1 MDGRKEA
8 FDSERGSGMADNGS
22 GSEQFSAL
30 FEELVSAM
38 AVVNSDQIDVG
49 EVKDKL
55 NRLAALLRLSK
66 GVTHTYSS
74 PADEK
79 SGRGET
85 IISYDNGK
93 SGRPVH
99 TVRIETSL
107 MSITTMTVYM
117 ADDEPDLTD
126 EELARADLVMRTALV
141 FISRNRLQD
150 IAYQFAFYDDQ
161 GYRSIRSFF
170 KYLVWNGKPGAFD
183 GMVAANYNF
192 RHFSLVNDK
201 YGREAG
207 DRVLRNHYDCTQKL
221 IGKNGIL
228 CRLGGDNFVC
238 IFPREKLEI
247 LMEYFRH
254 ADVPYDSEGHTIR
267 VSAYVGVFV
276 IPDGY
281 TVTDPNSIMGKVMLA
296 YRVAQAGVNDHIVF
310 YDDELMEGR
319 EQAMSIQQQFPGSLE
334 KKEFVVF
341 FQPKVNAVTGEIRG
355 AEALCRWFRD
365 GNIVPPMEFIPV
377 LERSSDICM
386 LDFYVLDRVCGYIRK
401 WLDEGRHVVRISVNF
416 SRKHIVNEHLH
427 EDILGIVDRHRIPH
441 EFIEIEL
448 TETTTDVEFRALQRI
463 VGRLQKEGI
472 CTSVDDFG
480 MGYSSLNLIRVIPWN
495 VLKVDRCFLPL
506 GEEENSSVNHIMFRN
521 VIRMAKEMGLETI
534 VEGVETGEQLQLLRD
549 NKCDLAQGFLFDRP
563 LPVEEFEK
571 RLDMHKYTI
580 EI

>member
-1 MDGRKEA
+1 MT
-8 FDSERGSGMADNGS
+8 DNIS
-22 GSEQFSAL
+22 GSDQFSKL

-38 AVVNSDQIDVG
+38 AVVSSEQIDVG
-49 EVKDKL
+49 LIQDKL
-55 NRLAALLRLSK
+55 NNLAALLRLSK
-66 GVTHTYSS
+66 GVTHVYSS

-79 SGRGET
+79 MGRGET

-93 SGRPVH
+93 PGRPVH

-117 ADDEPDLTD
+117 NDDEPDLTED
-126 EELARADLVMRTALV
+126 ELAKLDLVMRTALV

-161 GYRSIRSFF
+161 GFRSIRSFF
-170 KYLVWNGKPGAFD
+170 KYLAWNGKPGAFD

-201 YGREAG
+201 YGRDVG
-207 DRVLRNHYDCTQKL
+207 DRVLRNHYDHTQKL

-254 ADVPYDSEGHTIR
+254 ADVIYDSEGHTLPI
-267 VSAYVGVFV
+267 SAYAGVFM

-281 TVTDPNSIMGKVMLA
+281 TVTDPNAIMGKIMLA
-296 YRVAQAGVNDHIVF
+296 YRVAQSGVNDHIVY
-310 YDDELMEGR
+310 YDDTLMEGKD
-319 EQAMSIQQQFPGSLE
+319 QAMRIQQQFPGSL
-334 KKEFVVF
+334 KNKEFRVF
-341 FQPKVNAVTGEIRG
+341 FQPKVNAATGEICG
-355 AEALCRWFRD
+355 AEALSRWFKD
-365 GNIVPPMEFIPV
+365 GSIVPPMEFIPV

-386 LDFYVLDRVCGYIRK
+386 LDFYVLDQVCVYIRK
-401 WLDEGRHVVRISVNF
+401 WLDEGRNVVRTSVNF
-416 SRKHIVNEHLH
+416 SRKHIVNEQLH

-441 EFIEIEL
+441 ELIEIEL

-463 VGRLQKEGI
+463 VNGLQKEGI

-506 GEEENSSVNHIMFRN
+506 GDEHTNSVNNIMFKN
-521 VIRMAKEMGLETI
+521 VITMAKEMGLETI
-534 VEGVETGEQLQLLRD
+534 VEGVETKEQLQLLRD
-549 NKCDLAQGFLFDRP
+549 NNCDLAQGFLFDKP

-571 RLDMHKYTI
+571 RLDMKTYKI
-580 EI
+580 EL